1 MSDFLLAIIFGFVEG
16 MTEFLPVSSTGHLI
30 LTAELLNFTGD
41 GADHF
46 EVIIQIGAIF
56 AVVWLYFG
64 RFWGL
69 LFPQK
74 DVNTGATPKF
84 SGFYGLYLLFLT
96 CLPAS
101 LLGLIFHSFIK
112 SLFSVEN
119 VLFFLVLGAICM
131 IITEHLQA
139 KKTKNIIDSLAK
151 DENSE
156 ITSIDALSPRHAF
169 LIGCFQIA
177 ALFPGFSRSASTIMG
192 GMLLG
197 LSRKTAAEYS
207 FLAAVP
213 IIVAAAG
220 YDFLKNFES
229 FQVGDISFFLVGIVS
244 SFVFALF
251 AIKVFI
257 SALSKM
263 TLKAFAYYR
272 IALAFVLYIYFFV
285 L

>member
-1 MSDFLLAIIFGFVEG
+1 MSDFLLASILGFVEG

-30 LTAELLNFTGD
+30 LTAELLNFTGES
-41 GADHF
+41 AENF

-56 AVVWLYFG
+56 AVVWLYFA

-74 DVNTGATPKF
+74 DTISGQAPKF

-119 VLFFLVLGAICM
+119 VLIFLVVGAICM
-131 IITEHLQA
+131 IIVETIQDKKAA
-139 KKTKNIIDSLAK
+139 KNEQSSAIIDSVDMLTPRLAF
-151 DENSE
+151 
-156 ITSIDALSPRHAF
+156 SIGL
-169 LIGCFQIA
+169 FQIA
-177 ALFPGFSRSASTIMG
+177 ALCPGFSRSASTIMG

-213 IIVAAAG
+213 IIVAAAA
-220 YDFLKNFES
+220 YDFLKNLDS
-229 FQVGDISFFLVGIVS
+229 FQASDISFFVVGIIS
-244 SFVFALF
+244 SFIFALF

-257 SALSKM
+257 SLLSKI
-263 TLKAFAYYR
+263 TLRGFAYYR
-272 IALAFVLYIYFFV
+272 IALAFLLYIYFFV

>member
-1 MSDFLLAIIFGFVEG
+1 MSDFLLAIILGFVEG

-30 LTAELLNFTGD
+30 LTAELLNFTGES
-41 GADHF
+41 ADNF
-46 EVIIQIGAIF
+46 EVIIQVGAIF

-74 DVNTGATPKF
+74 DSITGLAPKF

-112 SLFSVEN
+112 SMFSVEN
-119 VLFFLVLGAICM
+119 VLIFLVVGAFCM
-131 IITEHLQA
+131 IGVENYQE
-139 KKTKNIIDSLAK
+139 KKKRSIEDNNE
-151 DENSE
+151 ENKE
-156 ITSIDALSPRHAF
+156 LTSIDMLTPRLALS
-169 LIGCFQIA
+169 IGFFQIA
-177 ALFPGFSRSASTIMG
+177 ALCPGFSRSASTIMG

-220 YDFLKNFES
+220 YDFLKNFNS
-229 FQVGDISFFLVGIVS
+229 FHIEDLSFFLIGTIS

-272 IALAFVLYIYFFV
+272 IALAGILYIYFF
-285 L
+285 LI

>member
-1 MSDFLLAIIFGFVEG
+1 MSDFLLAIALGFVEG

-30 LTAELLNFTGD
+30 LTAELLNFTGE
-41 GADHF
+41 GADNF

-56 AVVWLYFG
+56 AVVWLYFA

-74 DVNTGATPKF
+74 DAITGQAPKF

-119 VLFFLVLGAICM
+119 VLIFLVIGAICM
-131 IITEHLQA
+131 ILVENIQERKTNA
-139 KKTKNIIDSLAK
+139 KLANNE
-151 DENSE
+151 ENAE
-156 ITSIDALSPRHAF
+156 LTSIDMLTPRLALS
-169 LIGCFQIA
+169 IGFFQIA
-177 ALFPGFSRSASTIMG
+177 ALCPGFSRSASTIMG

-220 YDFLKNFES
+220 YDFLKNYNS
-229 FQVGDISFFLVGIVS
+229 FHADDLSFFLVGIVS
-244 SFVFALF
+244 SFIFALF